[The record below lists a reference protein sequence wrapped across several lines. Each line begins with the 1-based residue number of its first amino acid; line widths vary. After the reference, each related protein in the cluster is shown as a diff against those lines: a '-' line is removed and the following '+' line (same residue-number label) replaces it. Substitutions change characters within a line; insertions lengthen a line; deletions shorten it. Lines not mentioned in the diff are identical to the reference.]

1 MSQHTAVSKLI
12 KILLIKTSCDVGKIS
27 ASLLIF
33 AYN

>member
-1 MSQHTAVSKLI
+1 MLQHTAVSELI
-12 KILLIKTSCDVGKIS
+12 KILLIKTYCKVDKIS